1 MTPTPTPTPAAT
13 ISNTTANNP
22 ETPSGP
28 PKEDYKYHDFLKLLR
43 PSGTN
48 EKVTVALFG
57 VGRAGTIHLG
67 NLLGNTRI
75 ILKYVVEERF
85 ERREEIENMIG
96 GSSSSAIQFVGADQ
110 TDAVLGDKGLQA
122 VVITTPTFAHK
133 ELVLKALDYGKAVF
147 CEKPIADNNEDIKKC
162 YQKAQDAGLPLL
174 CAFNRRFDPSFS
186 TLAKKVHAGELGK
199 VHMVKTCA
207 RDSPLPSMEYLKISN
222 GIFHDCAVHDI
233 DLVCWTL
240 GQFPTRVFSTATAH
254 RKEIADIDDFDTV
267 AIQMTFP
274 EGTMALIDLSRFAV
288 YGYDQRIEVF
298 GPGGMLQ
305 CNNQSSVTLQSYKS
319 DGVQDQPIWYSFASR
334 YDDAYKRQLD
344 HFINVVQGKE
354 ELIITAKQTLAC
366 CRVASAAEK
375 SARTGLPVDIKYDD

>member
-1 MTPTPTPTPAAT
+1 MTSKPSATP
-13 ISNTTANNP
+13 SNTNNTG
-22 ETPSGP
+22 TPSVP
-28 PKEDYKYHDFLKLLR
+28 PKEDYKYHDFLKLLN
-43 PSGTN
+43 PSEPN
-48 EKVTVALFG
+48 KQVTVALFG

-75 ILKYVVEERF
+75 ILKYVVEERA
-85 ERREEIENMIG
+85 ERRKEIENIIG
-96 GSSSSAIQFVGADQ
+96 GSSSPIKVVGIDQ
-110 TDAVLGDKGLQA
+110 TNAVLGDKSLQA
-122 VVITTPTFAHK
+122 VVITTPTFTHK
-133 ELVLKALDYGKAVF
+133 DIVLKALDYGKAVF

-186 TLAKKVHAGELGK
+186 TLAKRVHAGELGK

-207 RDSPLPSMEYLKISN
+207 RDSPLPSLEYLKISN

-240 GQFPTRVFSTATAH
+240 GQFPTRVFSTAIAH

-274 EGTMALIDLSRFAV
+274 GGTMALIDLSRLAV

-305 CNNQSSVTLQSYKS
+305 CNNQSSVTLQSFKS
-319 DGVQDQPIWYSFASR
+319 EGVQDQPILYSFASR
-334 YDDAYKRQLD
+334 YDDAYKRQLN
-344 HFINVVQGKE
+344 HFIDVVQGKE

-366 CRVASAAEK
+366 CRIASAAEK